1 MDAARIREWCETPRL
16 RRGQAGAGCPQLLG
30 YAPSP
35 QAPMSPRGARRRRA
49 GPQIFIS
56 GPGGGA
62 PMHDDEPDTVRLTTW
77 PERVAEMLGKIGVE
91 ARPNEVGAGEYESGD
106 YYSRYFVPTARM
118 VTNRGSLE
126 VSGSNID
133 AVQVIQKG

>member
-1 MDAARIREWCETPRL
+1 
-16 RRGQAGAGCPQLLG
+16 
-30 YAPSP
+30 
-35 QAPMSPRGARRRRA
+35 
-49 GPQIFIS
+49 
-56 GPGGGA
+56 
-62 PMHDDEPDTVRLTTW
+62 MHDDEPDTVRLTTW